1 MQLGAENAAWSRER
15 ELGESQTQLQETVD
29 ELRGARIEASELRR
43 VLEGKE
49 ARLEEL
55 SEELVLKD
63 SELQRRADQD
73 MRQRKAMELDRSQW
87 MESAWEARE
96 QRLSEQ
102 LDKLKL
108 ENHKDQG
115 RTELGELQLS
125 LRTVTEELH
134 NSEEVVGNSG
144 GRTRV

>member
-73 MRQRKAMELDRSQW
+73 MRQRKAMELDRSRW